1 MNEEIIAAKKEERIN
16 MKMDAFSN
24 FTPLKKKEDENLP
37 IKHYFR
43 NMERKTINFNS
54 KIMRQRKKSDLFINK
69 NPI

>member
-1 MNEEIIAAKKEERIN
+1 MHFVILYQQKKEE
-16 MKMDAFSN
+16 
-24 FTPLKKKEDENLP
+24 ENLP

-43 NMERKTINFNS
+43 NMEKKTINFNS